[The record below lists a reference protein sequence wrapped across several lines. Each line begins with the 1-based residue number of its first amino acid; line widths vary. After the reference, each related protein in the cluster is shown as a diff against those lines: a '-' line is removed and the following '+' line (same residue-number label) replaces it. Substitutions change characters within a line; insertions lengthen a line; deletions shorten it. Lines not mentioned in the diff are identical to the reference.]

1 MAKAEFNY
9 KGNVTSIL
17 CSENEKMEEIC
28 KRFANK
34 IQIDITNLIFLYS
47 ENNINLQNTLS
58 QIMNNIDKQKKVV
71 SILVNTINTITQTK
85 SFTNLIK
92 SDVPICPECSKT
104 IKFDVNNYQIYL
116 TECENDILNFYLL
129 MNMKKLNISI

>member
-47 ENNINLQNTLS
+47 GININLQNTLS
-58 QIMNNIDKQKKVV
+58 QIMNNIDKQRKVV
-71 SILVNTINTITQTK
+71 SILVRK
-85 SFTNLIK
+85 
-92 SDVPICPECSKT
+92 
-104 IKFDVNNYQIYL
+104 
-116 TECENDILNFYLL
+116 
-129 MNMKKLNISI
+129 

>member
-47 ENNINLQNTLS
+47 GININLQNTLS
-58 QIMNNIDKQKKVV
+58 QIMNNIDKQRKVV
-71 SILVNTINTITQTK
+71 SILVSTINTITKTK